1 MGLIRFVL
9 SIVVTIGVLIVSI
22 GAFFV
27 TLAIGL
33 LAAMAAIG
41 GGVIALVTF
50 GVIDYR
56 KSKNK
61 TKNENKKNP
70 PPEDL

>member
-1 MGLIRFVL
+1 MGFIRFVL

-61 TKNENKKNP
+61 TKNENKKSL

>member
-1 MGLIRFVL
+1 MSLIRFVL

-61 TKNENKKNP
+61 TKNENKKSL

>member
-61 TKNENKKNP
+61 TKNENKKSL